1 MSDVRQVTAELASS
15 VLDSNLALQK
25 GERLVVVTD
34 TLTEEIGRALFQAG
48 VDAGADAVLVLI
60 PPTGRNG
67 KEPPDAVAGAMAGA
81 DVLVCPTRF
90 SLSHTQARA
99 RATDSGARI
108 ATMPGIHP
116 GMFFDGPIT
125 ADHAEVERRTERLK
139 ELLTEAND
147 VRIETGDDAVL
158 TFSIAGRAGRGS
170 TGRFLTAG
178 AWGNLPSGEAYVAPL
193 EGTANGELVVNAS
206 AAGLGVLDEPM
217 RLRIEN
223 GLLVEAD
230 GPAGDELLAL
240 LGDTPAS
247 RNVAEFG
254 IGTNEKARITGVI
267 LEDEKKVGTI
277 HIAFGD
283 NSTFGGTV
291 QAGVHIDTVILGPE
305 VSLDDTRILSGGE
318 LLV

>member
-1 MSDVRQVTAELASS
+1 MSGEKKVTAELARS
-15 VLDSNLALQK
+15 VLESNLAVRQ
-25 GERLVVVTD
+25 GERLVVVAD
-34 TLTEEIGRALFQAG
+34 TLTAEIGNALFQAG
-48 VDAGADAVLVLI
+48 VDMGADAVLVVI

-67 KEPPDAVAGAMAGA
+67 KEPPDAAAGAMANA
-81 DVLVCPTRF
+81 DVLVCPTQF

-99 RATDSGARI
+99 RATENGARI
-108 ATMPGIHP
+108 GTMPGIHQE
-116 GMFFDGPIT
+116 MFFDGPIT
-125 ADHAEVERRTERLK
+125 ADPAEVERRTEALK
-139 ELLTEAND
+139 KLLTPAEN

-158 TFSIAGRAGRGS
+158 TFSIAGREGRGS
-170 TGRFLTAG
+170 TGRFLKPG
-178 AWGNLPSGEAYVAPL
+178 QWGNLPSGEAYIAPI

-206 AAGLGVLDEPM
+206 AAGLGVLDEPL
-217 RLRIEN
+217 RLRIEK
-223 GLLVEAD
+223 GLLVEASGD
-230 GPAGDELLAL
+230 AGAKLLEL

-254 IGTNEKARITGVI
+254 IGTNENARITGVI

-291 QAGVHIDTVILGPE
+291 QAGIHIDTVILGPE
-305 VSLDDTRILSGGE
+305 VSLDGTKILSGGE